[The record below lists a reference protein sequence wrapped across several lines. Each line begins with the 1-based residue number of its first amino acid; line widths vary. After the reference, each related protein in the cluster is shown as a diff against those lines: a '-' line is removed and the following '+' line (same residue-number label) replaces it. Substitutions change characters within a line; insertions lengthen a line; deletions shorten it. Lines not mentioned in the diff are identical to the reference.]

1 MTACPKR
8 CPAFDPH
15 HPMQKPTST
24 VSFLLIATACV
35 LVVLGIIAAVNVY
48 QTYAALAD
56 AASRISPG
64 LKIDHFLAIWVAG
77 ATFFGSFCTSLILA
91 ALAQITEATAE
102 SASQAEMQTEY
113 LRQIAAT
120 ASRSRPTVD
129 ETAQKVASGFHL

>member
-77 ATFFGSFCTSLILA
+77 ATFFGAFCTSLILA
-91 ALAQITEATAE
+91 ALAQITETALCC
-102 SASQAEMQTEY
+102 SRQAFGQDPPQSTPVSVPFWIPS
-113 LRQIAAT
+113 LH
-120 ASRSRPTVD
+120 V
-129 ETAQKVASGFHL
+129 GGLLNFG